1 MTPVAGD
8 GVKRPGEGLRR
19 VEREIIGE
27 KAAALGRAGERLEAA
42 LAELSRVARALAD
55 SADETRRSELRAAYR
70 AAHALTR
77 TARLHLLIQ
86 REAVGL
92 RSHRVVDQQFPD
104 PAPPPWL

>member
-1 MTPVAGD
+1 MN
-8 GVKRPGEGLRR
+8 RRGEGVRR
-19 VEREIIGE
+19 VEDEIRAE

-42 LAELSRVARALAD
+42 LADLNAVARALAD
-55 SADETRRSELRAAYR
+55 VRDEGRRDELRAAYR
-70 AAHALTR
+70 AARERVR

-92 RSHRVVDQQFPD
+92 RSHRVVDQQFPE

>member
-1 MTPVAGD
+1 MN
-8 GVKRPGEGLRR
+8 RRGEGVRR
-19 VEREIIGE
+19 VENEILAE

-42 LAELSRVARALAD
+42 LGELHAAARALAD
-55 SADETRRSELRAAYR
+55 TRDENRRAELRAAYR
-70 AAHALTR
+70 AARERAR

-92 RSHRVVDQQFPD
+92 RSHRVVDQQFPE

>member
-1 MTPVAGD
+1 MIQ
-8 GVKRPGEGLRR
+8 RGEGVRR
-19 VEREIIGE
+19 VEDEIRAE

-42 LAELSRVARALAD
+42 LAALRDLEHRATGAPD
-55 SADETRRSELRAAYR
+55 DNLRAAYR
-70 AAHALTR
+70 SARERAR

-92 RSHRVVDQQFPD
+92 RNHRVVDQQVPE

>member
-1 MTPVAGD
+1 M
-8 GVKRPGEGLRR
+8 RR
-19 VEREIIGE
+19 VENEIRAE

-42 LAELSRVARALAD
+42 LADLHAVARSRTD
-55 SADETRRSELRAAYR
+55 TSDEDRRAELRAAYR
-70 AAHALTR
+70 AARERAR

-92 RSHRVVDQQFPD
+92 RNHRLVGQQFPE